1 MVVPLKLIS
10 VSTKEE
16 DTMAKNLFI
25 AAIDKDSGKTTTSI
39 CLMHL
44 ARKKYRRVGFFKPF
58 GGQSLRFRRML
69 VDKDVALM
77 AQVFDLKTA
86 PGTMSPVVLSS
97 DTTHKVVDG
106 KISPV
111 ELQEKII
118 HAYAELEK
126 ECDFIIVEGSGH
138 PGVGSVMNISNAHI
152 AKLLGTPVLLVTGGG
167 LGNVV
172 DRLALI
178 LPLFEKECVDVR
190 AILVNRLVAEKR
202 ERSLDYLSRALKNE
216 PFKVIGGFNYQPIL
230 ANPTL
235 HRISSLLGLPVRGNR
250 RDLQKI
256 IYRVLIGAASTH
268 RFIELMQDP
277 SLILVT
283 SSRDELLVTLAHLY
297 GMPQYRSLIVGLVI
311 AGAAPIEPITQ
322 QILDKSRIPYLR
334 DELRTS
340 AELYQKIDRDVSKI
354 IADDTEKLDLIRSLA
369 EVSFDFDAIDELFS

>member
-1 MVVPLKLIS
+1 M
-10 VSTKEE
+10 T
-16 DTMAKNLFI
+16 
-25 AAIDKDSGKTTTSI
+25 
-39 CLMHL
+39 
-44 ARKKYRRVGFFKPF
+44 
-58 GGQSLRFRRML
+58 
-69 VDKDVALM
+69 
-77 AQVFDLKTA
+77 QVFDLKTA
-86 PGTMSPVVLSS
+86 PGTMSPVVLSP

-106 KISPV
+106 KISPD

-118 HAYAELEK
+118 RAYAELEK

-138 PGVGSVMNISNAHI
+138 PGVGAVMGISNARI
-152 AKLLGTPVLLVTGGG
+152 ARLLNTPVLLVTGGG

-178 LPLFEKECVDVR
+178 MPLFEKESVDVR
-190 AILVNRLVAEKR
+190 AILVNRLVAGKR

-216 PFKVIGGFNYQPIL
+216 PFKVIGGFDYQPIL

-235 HRISSLLGLPVRGNR
+235 RRISSLLGLPVRGNR
-250 RDLQKI
+250 RELQGI
-256 IYRVLIGAASTH
+256 IYRVLLGAASTH
-268 RFIELMQDP
+268 RFIELMQEP

-297 GMPQYRSLIVGLVI
+297 GMPQYRSLIAGLVI
-311 AGAAPIEPITQ
+311 SGAAPIDPITQ

-369 EVSFDFDAIDELFS
+369 EVSFDFNAIDELFS